1 MSIEALREE
10 QEYVSMLYG
19 RLDELREHVTERL
32 TRVLATTGGNAQ
44 ARVEREAAHAAHAE
58 RLAQLNA
65 AEHGLCFGR
74 LDMLDGE
81 RRYIGRMGLLADD
94 VTTASVAKGTED
106 AEDAEDADDTAPL
119 LIDWRAPA
127 ARPFYLATAVTSEGV
142 RRRRH
147 IKDRDRTVVE
157 VHDEVLDLESAAEA
171 GHEGLAGEATLLA
184 ALNAGRTGRMTDI
197 VQTIQAE
204 QDRVIRSEHTGVLVV
219 QGGPGTGKT
228 AVALHRAAYL
238 LYTRRRQLARRVVLV
253 IGPNATFLRY
263 VGNVLPALGETSV
276 LLSTIGELY
285 PGVTAERE
293 ERPET
298 VEVKGRSAMAEVV
311 AAAVRDREWVPEDH
325 LEVEYE
331 GQTLRLDRRTC
342 ERVRDLARS
351 SLLQHNPA
359 RPIVVREISEALA
372 EQYAE
377 RVGTDP
383 FDGEL
388 LLDDD
393 QVEGI
398 RREMLTDGAVLAALD
413 ELWPDLTPQRLL
425 TDLFGSPER
434 IASATPGF
442 TPEDRAVL
450 LREPGGGWSPA
461 DVPLLDEAAELLGED
476 TRAERIRQERER
488 RERVRYAQGVLD
500 VAMGSRATDLE
511 DDQEAEIL
519 TVNDLIDADTLA
531 GRHEE
536 EDHRTSAERA
546 AADRT
551 WTFGHVIV
559 DEAQELSE
567 MAWRLLMR
575 RCPAR
580 SMTVVGD
587 TAQSGDP
594 GGTLSWG
601 RVLDPYVKGRWRLAN
616 LTRNYRVPAEI
627 MAVAAEVL
635 TEIDAD
641 LEAPV
646 SVRESGVEPWALR
659 VSPEEFTD
667 RLVEAVA
674 AEAAGL
680 VDRRL
685 AVITPDSLLEPLGLA
700 IAASVPEASVGEN
713 PDAPRPVVVLN
724 VRQAKGL
731 EFDEVLVVEPG
742 LIVAESP
749 RGLNNLYV
757 ALTRATQR
765 LGVLHTPSGPVP
777 RALRAW
783 LFASDLRAGFVGE
796 HPAVAR
802 QGVVR
807 FG

>member
-1 MSIEALREE
+1 MSIEVLREE

-81 RRYIGRMGLLADD
+81 RRHIGRMGLLADD
-94 VTTASVAKGTED
+94 ATTASVAKGTDDAGDAGDAKDAED
-106 AEDAEDADDTAPL
+106 AEDAEDAAPL

-147 IKDRDRTVVE
+147 IKDRDRTVIE
-157 VHDEVLDLESAAEA
+157 VHDEVLDLESAA
-171 GHEGLAGEATLLA
+171 GTRHEGLAGEATLLA
-184 ALNAGRTGRMTDI
+184 ALNAGRTGRMADI

-238 LYTRRRQLARRVVLV
+238 LYTRRQQLARRVVLV

-293 ERPET
+293 EGPET
-298 VEVKGRSAMAEVV
+298 IEVKGRSAMAEVV

-351 SLLQHNPA
+351 SLLHNPA
-359 RPIVVREISEALA
+359 RPIVVREISGALA
-372 EQYAE
+372 QQYAE
-377 RVGTDP
+377 RVATDP

-398 RREMLTDGAVLAALD
+398 RREMLTDEAVLAALD

-442 TPEDRAVL
+442 TPEDRASL

-476 TRAERIRQERER
+476 TRAERIRRERER

-519 TVNDLIDADTLA
+519 TVNDLIDAETLA

-536 EDHRTSAERA
+536 KDHRTSAERA

-587 TAQSGDP
+587 TAQSGEP

-646 SVRESGVEPWALR
+646 SVRESGVGPWALR
-659 VSPEEFTD
+659 VPQEELTD
-667 RLVEAVA
+667 RLVEVVA

-685 AVITPDSLLEPLGLA
+685 AVIVPDSLLEPLGLA

-749 RGLNNLYV
+749 RGFNNLYV

-765 LGVLHTPSGPVP
+765 LGVLHTSSWTVP
-777 RALRAW
+777 RALRKQ
-783 LFASDLRAGFVGE
+783 LS
-796 HPAVAR
+796 
-802 QGVVR
+802 VR
-807 FG
+807 D

>member
-1 MSIEALREE
+1 MSNEALREE
-10 QEYVSMLYG
+10 QEYVSLLYG
-19 RLDELREHVTERL
+19 RLDELREHVTGRL
-32 TRVLATTGGNAQ
+32 TRVLATSGGNAQ
-44 ARVEREAAHAAHAE
+44 ARVERDAAHAAYAE
-58 RLAQLNA
+58 RLARLDA

-81 RRYIGRMGLLADD
+81 RRHIGRMGMLAADD
-94 VTTASVAKGTED
+94 TGTDTGD
-106 AEDAEDADDTAPL
+106 AGDTAPL

-127 ARPFYLATAVTSEGV
+127 ARPFYLATAVTPEGV
-142 RRRRH
+142 RLRRH
-147 IKDRDRTVVE
+147 IKDRDRTVTE
-157 VHDEVLDLESAAEA
+157 IHDELLDLGSAAGA
-171 GHEGLAGEATLLA
+171 RHEGLAGEAALLA

-253 IGPNATFLRY
+253 IGPNAAFLRY
-263 VGNVLPALGETSV
+263 IGNVLPALGETSV
-276 LLSTIGELY
+276 LLSTVGGLY
-285 PGVTAERE
+285 PGVTAER
-293 ERPET
+293 RET
-298 VEVKGRSAMAEVV
+298 PGTTEVKGRSAMAEVV

-331 GQTLRLDRRTC
+331 GETLRLDRRTC
-342 ERVRDLARS
+342 ERARDLARG
-351 SLLQHNPA
+351 SLSPHNPA
-359 RPIVVREISEALA
+359 RPIVVGEISRALA
-372 EQYAE
+372 ERYAE

-383 FDGEL
+383 YDGER

-393 QVEGI
+393 QVESI
-398 RREMLTDGAVLAALD
+398 RREMLTDEAVRAALD

-425 TDLFGSPER
+425 TDLFGSRDR
-434 IASATPGF
+434 IASAAPGF
-442 TPEDRAVL
+442 TPEDRALL
-450 LREPGGGWSPA
+450 LRGPGGGWSPA

-476 TRAERIRQERER
+476 TRAKRSREEYER
-488 RERVRYAQGVLD
+488 RERVSYAQGVLD

-519 TVNDLIDADTLA
+519 TVNDLVDADTLA
-531 GRHEE
+531 ERHRET
-536 EDHRTSAERA
+536 DHRTSAERA

-551 WTFGHVIV
+551 WAFGHVIV

-587 TAQSGDP
+587 TAQVGDP
-594 GGTLSWG
+594 AGTLSWE
-601 RVLDPYVKGRWRLAN
+601 RVLDPYVEGRWRLER

-635 TEIDAD
+635 AEIDAD

-646 SVRESGVEPWALR
+646 SVRESGVEPWGLR
-659 VSPEEFTD
+659 VPPEELTD
-667 RLVEAVA
+667 RLIEIVA
-674 AEAAGL
+674 TEAAGL
-680 VDRRL
+680 TDRRL
-685 AVITPDSLLEPLGLA
+685 AVITPDSLLEPLGSA
-700 IAASVPEASVGEN
+700 IAAAVPEASVGED
-713 PDAPRPVVVLN
+713 PGAPRPVVVLD
-724 VRQAKGL
+724 VGQAKGL

-757 ALTRATQR
+757 VLTRATQR
-765 LGVLHTPSGPVP
+765 LGVLRTTGLPPS
-777 RALRAW
+777 RATSRVLDAW
-783 LFASDLRAGFVGE
+783 PFAED
-796 HPAVAR
+796 
-802 QGVVR
+802 
-807 FG
+807 

>member
-1 MSIEALREE
+1 MSNEALREE
-10 QEYVSMLYG
+10 QEYVSVLYG
-19 RLDELREHVTERL
+19 RLDELREHLTGRL
-32 TRVLATTGGNAQ
+32 KQVLATSGGNAQ
-44 ARVEREAAHAAHAE
+44 ARVEKDAAHAAYAE
-58 RLAQLNA
+58 RLARLDA

-81 RRYIGRMGLLADD
+81 RRHIGRMGMLD
-94 VTTASVAKGTED
+94 D
-106 AEDAEDADDTAPL
+106 AEDTDDAGDTAPL

-142 RRRRH
+142 RLRRH
-147 IKDRDRTVVE
+147 IKDRDRTVTE
-157 VHDEVLDLESAAEA
+157 IHDELLDLESAAGA
-171 GHEGLAGEATLLA
+171 RHEGLAGEATLLA

-204 QDRVIRSEHTGVLVV
+204 QDRIIRSEHTGVLVV

-253 IGPNATFLRY
+253 IGPNAAFLRY
-263 VGNVLPALGETSV
+263 IGNVLPALGETSV
-276 LLSTIGELY
+276 LLSTVGGLY

-293 ERPET
+293 ETPGT
-298 VEVKGRSAMAEVV
+298 TEVKGRLAMAEVV

-331 GQTLRLDRRTC
+331 RETLRLDRRTC
-342 ERVRDLARS
+342 ERARDMARG
-351 SLLQHNPA
+351 SLSPHNPA
-359 RPIVVREISEALA
+359 RPIVVGEISRALA
-372 EQYAE
+372 EQYAG

-383 FDGEL
+383 FDGER

-393 QVEGI
+393 QVESI
-398 RREMLTDGAVLAALD
+398 RREMLTDEAVRAALD

-425 TDLFGSPER
+425 TDLFGSRDR
-434 IASATPGF
+434 IASAAPGF
-442 TPEDRAVL
+442 TPEERALL

-476 TRAERIRQERER
+476 TRAERFRKEHER
-488 RERVRYAQGVLD
+488 RERVSYAQGVLD

-519 TVNDLIDADTLA
+519 TVNDLVDAETLA
-531 GRHEE
+531 ERHRET
-536 EDHRTSAERA
+536 DHRTSAERA

-551 WTFGHVIV
+551 WAFGHVIV

-587 TAQSGDP
+587 TAQVGDP
-594 GGTLSWG
+594 AGTLSWG
-601 RVLDPYVKGRWRLAN
+601 RVLDPYVGGRWRLEH

-627 MAVAAEVL
+627 MAVAADVL
-635 TEIDAD
+635 AEIDAD
-641 LEAPV
+641 LAAPV
-646 SVRESGVEPWALR
+646 SVRESGVEPWGLR
-659 VSPEEFTD
+659 VPPEELTD
-667 RLVEAVA
+667 RLIEIVA
-674 AEAAGL
+674 TEAAGL
-680 VDRRL
+680 TGRRL
-685 AVITPDSLLEPLGLA
+685 AVITPDSLLEPLGSA
-700 IAASVPEASVGEN
+700 IAAGVPEASVGED
-713 PDAPRPVVVLN
+713 PGVPRPVVVLN
-724 VRQAKGL
+724 VGQAKGL

-765 LGVLHTPSGPVP
+765 LGVLRTTDLPPSTATS
-777 RALRAW
+777 RAPAAW
-783 LFASDLRAGFVGE
+783 LFAED
-796 HPAVAR
+796 
-802 QGVVR
+802 
-807 FG
+807 

>member
-1 MSIEALREE
+1 MSNEALREE
-10 QEYVSMLYG
+10 QEYVSVLYG
-19 RLDELREHVTERL
+19 RLDELREHVTGRL
-32 TRVLATTGGNAQ
+32 ARVLATPGGTAQ
-44 ARVEREAAHAAHAE
+44 ARVERDAAHAAYAE
-58 RLAQLNA
+58 RLARLDA
-65 AEHGLCFGR
+65 AERGLCFGR

-81 RRYIGRMGLLADD
+81 RRHIGRMGMLD
-94 VTTASVAKGTED
+94 
-106 AEDAEDADDTAPL
+106 DADDTNPL

-127 ARPFYLATAVTSEGV
+127 ARPFYLATAVTPEGV
-142 RRRRH
+142 RLRRH
-147 IKDRDRTVVE
+147 VKDRARTVTE
-157 VHDEVLDLESAAEA
+157 IHDEFLDLESAAGA
-171 GHEGLAGEATLLA
+171 GHEGLAGEAALLA

-204 QDRVIRSEHTGVLVV
+204 QDRVIRSGHTGVLVV

-253 IGPNATFLRY
+253 IGPNAAFLRY
-263 VGNVLPALGETSV
+263 IGNVLPALGETSV
-276 LLSTIGELY
+276 LLSTVGGLY

-293 ERPET
+293 EPPGT
-298 VEVKGRSAMAEVV
+298 TEVKGRAAMAEVV

-325 LEVEYE
+325 LDVEYE

-342 ERVRDLARS
+342 ERARDMARDS
-351 SLLQHNPA
+351 PSPHNPA
-359 RPIVVREISEALA
+359 RPIVVGEISRALA
-372 EQYAE
+372 ERYAE

-383 FDGEL
+383 YDGER

-393 QVEGI
+393 QVEDI
-398 RREMLTDGAVLAALD
+398 RREMLTDEVVLAALD

-425 TDLFGSPER
+425 TDLFGSR
-434 IASATPGF
+434 DRVASATPGF
-442 TPEDRAVL
+442 TPEDRALL
-450 LREPGGGWSPA
+450 LREPGGGWSLA

-476 TRAERIRQERER
+476 TRAERWRREHER
-488 RERVRYAQGVLD
+488 RERVSYAQGVLD

-519 TVNDLIDADTLA
+519 TVNDLVDADTLA
-531 GRHEE
+531 ERHRET
-536 EDHRTSAERA
+536 DHRTSAERA

-587 TAQSGDP
+587 PAQSGDP
-594 GGTLSWG
+594 AGTLSWE
-601 RVLDPYVKGRWRLAN
+601 RVLDPYVKGRWRLEH

-627 MAVAAEVL
+627 MAVAAGVL
-635 TEIDAD
+635 AEIDAD

-646 SVRESGVEPWALR
+646 SVRESGVEPWGLR
-659 VSPEEFTD
+659 VPPGELTD
-667 RLVEAVA
+667 RLVEIVA
-674 AEAAGL
+674 TEAAGL
-680 VDRRL
+680 TGRRL
-685 AVITPDSLLEPLGLA
+685 AVITPDSLLEPLGSA
-700 IAASVPEASVGEN
+700 VAAGVPEASVGED
-713 PDAPRPVVVLN
+713 PGAPRPVVVLN
-724 VRQAKGL
+724 VGQAKGL

-742 LIVAESP
+742 LIVSESP

-765 LGVLHTPSGPVP
+765 LGVLRTTGLPPSTATS
-777 RALRAW
+777 RAPAAW
-783 LFASDLRAGFVGE
+783 PFAED
-796 HPAVAR
+796 
-802 QGVVR
+802 
-807 FG
+807 

>member
-1 MSIEALREE
+1 MRLSNEALREE
-10 QEYVSMLYG
+10 REYVSVLYD
-19 RLDELREHVTERL
+19 RLDELREHLTGRL
-32 TRVLATTGGNAQ
+32 AQVLATSGGNAQ
-44 ARVEREAAHAAHAE
+44 ARVEKDAAHAAYAE
-58 RLAQLNA
+58 RLARLDA
-65 AEHGLCFGR
+65 AGNGLCFGR

-81 RRYIGRMGLLADD
+81 CRHIGRMGMLD
-94 VTTASVAKGTED
+94 D
-106 AEDAEDADDTAPL
+106 AEDAGDAGDAEDAAPL

-127 ARPFYLATAVTSEGV
+127 ARPFYLATAVTPEGV
-142 RRRRH
+142 RLRRH
-147 IKDRDRTVVE
+147 IKDRNRTVTE
-157 VHDEVLDLESAAEA
+157 IHDEWLDLASAAGA
-171 GHEGLAGEATLLA
+171 GHEGLAGEAALLA

-204 QDRVIRSEHTGVLVV
+204 QDRVIRSGHTGVLVV

-238 LYTRRRQLARRVVLV
+238 LYTHRRRLARRVVLV
-253 IGPNATFLRY
+253 IGPNAAFLRY

-276 LLSTIGELY
+276 LLSTVGELY

-293 ERPET
+293 ETPGT
-298 VEVKGRSAMAEVV
+298 TEVKGRAAMAEVV

-325 LEVEYE
+325 LDVEYE

-342 ERVRDLARS
+342 ERARDMARG
-351 SLLQHNPA
+351 SLSPHNPA
-359 RPIVVREISEALA
+359 RPIVVGEISRALA
-372 EQYAE
+372 ERYAE

-383 FDGEL
+383 FDGER
-388 LLDDD
+388 LLDDG
-393 QVEGI
+393 QVEDI
-398 RREMLTDGAVLAALD
+398 RREMLTDEAVRAALD

-425 TDLFGSPER
+425 TDLFGSRDR

-442 TPEDRAVL
+442 TPGERALL

-476 TRAERIRQERER
+476 TRAERLREEHER
-488 RERVRYAQGVLD
+488 RERVSYAQGVLD

-519 TVNDLIDADTLA
+519 TVNDLVDADTLA
-531 GRHEE
+531 ERHRET
-536 EDHRTSAERA
+536 DHRTPAERA

-551 WTFGHVIV
+551 WAFGHVIV

-594 GGTLSWG
+594 AGTLSWE
-601 RVLDPYVKGRWRLAN
+601 RVLDPYVKGRWRLEQ

-627 MAVAAEVL
+627 MAVAADVL
-635 TEIDAD
+635 AEIDAG

-646 SVRESGVEPWALR
+646 SVRESGVEPRGLR
-659 VSPEEFTD
+659 VPPGELTG
-667 RLVEAVA
+667 RLVEIVA
-674 AEAAGL
+674 TEAAGL
-680 VDRRL
+680 TGRRL
-685 AVITPDSLLEPLGLA
+685 AVITPDSLLEPLGSA
-700 IAASVPEASVGEN
+700 IVAGVPEASVGED
-713 PDAPRPVVVLN
+713 PVAPRPVVVLD
-724 VRQAKGL
+724 VGRAKGL

-742 LIVAESP
+742 LIAAESP

-765 LGVLHTPSGPVP
+765 LGVLRTTDLPPS
-777 RALRAW
+777 RATSRVTGAW
-783 LFASDLRAGFVGE
+783 LL
-796 HPAVAR
+796 AR
-802 QGVVR
+802 D
-807 FG
+807 